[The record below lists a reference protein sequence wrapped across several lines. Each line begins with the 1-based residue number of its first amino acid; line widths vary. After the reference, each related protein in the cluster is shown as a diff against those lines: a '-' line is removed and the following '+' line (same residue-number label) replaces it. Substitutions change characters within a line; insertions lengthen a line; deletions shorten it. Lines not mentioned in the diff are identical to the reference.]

1 MLYGWVA
8 RKLMGLGMLVDLFVL
23 GDVQFALSLH
33 VHVRLLPVLVV
44 GLKDNRNIKALDR
57 RALLETNFY
66 FCSERRAR

>member
-44 GLKDNRNIKALDR
+44 GLKDNRNIKALYGTI
-57 RALLETNFY
+57 AENASQANL
-66 FCSERRAR
+66 